1 MLRQD
6 CIGCNKKTRVYCPF
20 TGKLCS
26 VSKIVPPIEHSNVEA
41 LLKITKFGSSPWLAI
56 QEIKTKKT
64 QTNTSPLIIC
74 ITVFAIVFPICI
86 MLIMCMMG
94 ASYSR

>member
-26 VSKIVPPIEHSNVEA
+26 VSKIVHPI
-41 LLKITKFGSSPWLAI
+41 KFGQSPWLYL
-56 QEIKTKKT
+56 QEREIEKN
-64 QTNTSPLIIC
+64 QTNTSLLIIC
-74 ITVFAIVFPICI
+74 ITVFAIVFPISI
-86 MLIMCMMG
+86 MLIIFMK
-94 ASYSR
+94 S